1 MSRTVGQA
9 SRSKRE
15 LQLAVL
21 LCLSGAGLVLLA
33 GSQAWLVLVQ
43 DGQPAFAPRR
53 TPITGRSLEPGVQ
66 ALGYVG
72 LAGVVA
78 LSATRR
84 SGRTLVG
91 LLLLA
96 SGAAIVA
103 LLAPELGHLPR
114 LLRSRRL
121 ATPGTRVYDHLDTSA
136 WPYCA
141 LAGGLLLA
149 LAGLLVSVRGR
160 RWAALSGRSVG
171 PAARADA
178 AAPARPVEPRPE
190 VGARPAHEAG
200 PTREVGPAHETGAAH
215 EAGAVHEA
223 VAAREAVAGGEAGP
237 ARGGTPGDE
246 LEPGDR
252 KLWDALDRGEDPT
265 VPSSEGS
272 TRQPHPRP

>member
-121 ATPGTRVYDHLDTSA
+121 DTPGTRVYDHLDMSA

-160 RWAALSGRSVG
+160 RWAALSGRYEV
-171 PAARADA
+171 PA
-178 AAPARPVEPRPE
+178 
-190 VGARPAHEAG
+190 AG
-200 PTREVGPAHETGAAH
+200 PTRDAGASGEAGAAH

-223 VAAREAVAGGEAGP
+223 VAAHEAVAVGEAGP
-237 ARGGTPGDE
+237 ARGGTPGGE

-265 VPSSEGS
+265 VSAPGR
-272 TRQPHPRP
+272 TNPQPHPRP